1 MENFT
6 LRKIAPEDAYE
17 VYSLGA
23 LAWINPVDIDKRV
36 AEEKFTPHGGALGLF
51 TENGELAASITEEPF
66 TVNFDGNLVPMNGI
80 AGVSTKPEYRYGG
93 SIRRIFSYILR
104 QSFSRGDVFS
114 ALFPFSHKFYR
125 KFGYEVCCPSNK
137 YAIELDML
145 APMRLSMPLRRI
157 ECGEEAPLL
166 TEIHNSFAKKY
177 NMCVHRT
184 EDRSRNVNR
193 GHTYRD
199 LVNHFV
205 IGDGAYITFKHFESE
220 GRIEVR
226 DWAFTSEKYI
236 PEMLALL
243 GRFSPMM
250 KTAEIYCPMEL
261 PLEAYVESTYKITRT
276 VDYGIMSR
284 IVNAQKALELCSI
297 PEGADFTVSVSDD
310 GIPQNN
316 GVWRVR
322 PGSCVRT
329 DAPADLECDIRTL
342 ALIVLGT
349 WDLASVSGR
358 PDVRI
363 NSNEET
369 LKKTFRRKP
378 VFLNDTF

>member
-1 MENFT
+1 
-6 LRKIAPEDAYE
+6 
-17 VYSLGA
+17 
-23 LAWINPVDIDKRV
+23 
-36 AEEKFTPHGGALGLF
+36 
-51 TENGELAASITEEPF
+51 
-66 TVNFDGNLVPMNGI
+66 
-80 AGVSTKPEYRYGG
+80 
-93 SIRRIFSYILR
+93 
-104 QSFSRGDVFS
+104 
-114 ALFPFSHKFYR
+114 
-125 KFGYEVCCPSNK
+125 
-137 YAIELDML
+137 
-145 APMRLSMPLRRI
+145 MPIRRI
-157 ECGEEAPLL
+157 ECGEESALL
-166 TEIHNSFAKKY
+166 TDIHNAFAKKY

-205 IGDGAYITFKHFESE
+205 IGDGAYITFKHYESE

-236 PEMLALL
+236 PEILALL

-261 PLEAYVESTYKITRT
+261 PLEAYVESTHKITRT